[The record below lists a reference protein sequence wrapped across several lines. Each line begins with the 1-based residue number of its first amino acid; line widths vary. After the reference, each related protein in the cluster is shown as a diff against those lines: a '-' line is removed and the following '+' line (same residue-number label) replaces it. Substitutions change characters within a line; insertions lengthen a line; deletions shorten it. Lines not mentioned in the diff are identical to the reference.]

1 MRKAITIGIALY
13 LAIISIIGV
22 CDTLN
27 NGVEKRA
34 QAQEVR
40 TERLEKNQAELEE
53 QVERQRQKTEDALK
67 KQQAN
72 HQTQ

>member
-13 LAIISIIGV
+13 VVCISIIGI

-40 TERLEKNQAELEE
+40 TERLEKNQEELQE
-53 QVERQRQKTEDALK
+53 QVERQRQKTEDYLK

-72 HQTQ
+72 R